1 MDDGERISSFAA
13 RRRIK
18 SESLK
23 PFRRGIYSLIS
34 VFDPMHHAMQDQGL
48 PQPKLVGFIAFQFR
62 SAMGTRNAKIRLEI
76 ARRL

>member
-1 MDDGERISSFAA
+1 M
-13 RRRIK
+13 
-18 SESLK
+18 
-23 PFRRGIYSLIS
+23 
-34 VFDPMHHAMQDQGL
+34 FDPMHHAMQDQGL